1 MEQND
6 IKAHLNAVFRGDNMS
21 EEINTD
27 YLDDSLNFPT
37 ISDFKWCMKSGGEV
51 EFYWKGKVYCA
62 FGKLQKTPDSNLQM
76 YISEAYK
83 PETEK
88 WCDNAD
94 EVLEYV
100 IDGQRLRE
108 IITKVKVWSRTI

>member
-1 MEQND
+1 MQF
-6 IKAHLNAVFRGDNMS
+6 FRGDNMS
-21 EEINTD
+21 EEIDID

-37 ISDFKWCMKSGGEV
+37 INDFKWCMKSGGEV
-51 EFYWKGKVYCA
+51 EFCWKGKVYCA
-62 FGKLQKTPDSNLQM
+62 FGKLQKTPDSNVQM

-108 IITKVKVWSRTI
+108 IITKVKVWDRTI

>member
-1 MEQND
+1 MD
-6 IKAHLNAVFRGDNMS
+6 DNISDEKYFEKMR
-21 EEINTD
+21 
-27 YLDDSLNFPT
+27 FKT
-37 ISDFKWCMKSGGEV
+37 ISDFKWCMKQGGEV
-51 EFYWKGKVYCA
+51 KFCWKGKVYCA
-62 FGKLQKTPDSNLQM
+62 FGKLQKTPDSNVQM

-108 IITKVKVWSRTI
+108 IITKVKVWDRTI